1 MAANGNKRV
10 RTVHDS
16 GFLLCAPRFR
26 DIAHGV
32 TGFSRASA
40 WEFPVASCRHTRLG
54 VGAWSSEFRMSRKF
68 RYFFGVL
75 ISEACLSWGVCRVN
89 IIPTGHSALDL
100 AVLGGVSS
108 GRVTAARLMLAPSHW
123 AISSDLNRRDS
134 VPMCAG
140 KWQLASPVR
149 WGSCHCL

>member
-1 MAANGNKRV
+1 M
-10 RTVHDS
+10 
-16 GFLLCAPRFR
+16 
-26 DIAHGV
+26 
-32 TGFSRASA
+32 
-40 WEFPVASCRHTRLG
+40 LG
-54 VGAWSSEFRMSRKF
+54 VFWKHFFRVC
-68 RYFFGVL
+68 FGVL

-140 KWQLASPVR
+140 GWEIGMVLPSTFEPK
-149 WGSCHCL
+149 